1 VVNVVVAELAALERF
16 LSDGAADSEQ
26 AAGGARVHHL
36 PARDA
41 RPGSEDQALDAR
53 EGQGDAD
60 VGSSMR
66 AAAPPMQSF
75 GMGRRR

>member
-1 VVNVVVAELAALERF
+1 VIVAELAALERF
-16 LSDGAADSEQ
+16 LSDGAADAEQ
-26 AAGGARVHHL
+26 AAGRARVHHL
-36 PARDA
+36 PAREA
-41 RPGSEDQALDAR
+41 GPASEDGTPGDR
-53 EGQGDAD
+53 EAPGDAE

>member
-1 VVNVVVAELAALERF
+1 VIVRELAALERF
-16 LSDGAADSEQ
+16 LSGGAADSEQ
-26 AAGGARVHHL
+26 AAARARVHRL
-36 PARDA
+36 PE
-41 RPGSEDQALDAR
+41 PESEP
-53 EGQGDAD
+53 ESESGDAE